1 MQSDWNILLTKQ
13 PAFGDTGK
21 RAATV
26 KQAGRDAVRVCVRSV
41 GRCGSVHGVNSNGD
55 GASTDTTQ
63 PRYLHLHVNLD
74 WNGVVCLSTSADK
87 LLRWSSSGTTLATST
102 KRVPSNSVPRGGE
115 NRMYNR
121 APSGP
126 PAVCF
131 VTLSPSP
138 HCNTPSSGLR
148 RDYPAPFQGAPDFS
162 ASPCVL
168 SPHPSPI

>member
-1 MQSDWNILLTKQ
+1 MKSRETETNS
-13 PAFGDTGK
+13 
-21 RAATV
+21 
-26 KQAGRDAVRVCVRSV
+26 AGRDAVRVCVRSV

-74 WNGVVCLSTSADK
+74 SNGV
-87 LLRWSSSGTTLATST
+87 SSGTTLATST

-168 SPHPSPI
+168 SPHPSSI